1 MQSGSCMTKLDI
13 KVRIA
18 LNDVF
23 LNHPESQATFYT
35 SLKKQV
41 SLESKTDFQTARC
54 VQQQIVTLQQ
64 NLISKGHSSS
74 ATKGTTGRTGSTPL
88 PAVADV
94 AAVAPAVLL
103 RAPSNTP
110 ASITGTKMSTP
121 AHNGNNV
128 VVPTSESIIGSL
140 VVVERNVD
148 HEELNKHEIVNKM
161 LIKKSLKHYTP
172 LSEHY
177 LYRGIM
183 IINNPMITSSSI
195 ITATIL
201 SEHLNQSG
209 MLIQTDRIIISSISL
224 STSPT
229 TTMMIYF
236 LVTMITI
243 SIKNM
248 LLVQH

>member
-1 MQSGSCMTKLDI
+1 MTKLDI

-64 NLISKGHSSS
+64 NLISKGHSSP
-74 ATKGTTGRTGSTPL
+74 ATIGTTGRTGSTPL
-88 PAVADV
+88 PAIP
-94 AAVAPAVLL
+94 AVAPAVLL
-103 RAPSNTP
+103 RPPPNTP
-110 ASITGTKMSTP
+110 TSITGKKMSTP

-128 VVPTSESIIGSL
+128 VVPTSESVIGSL

-183 IINNPMITSSSI
+183 IMNNPMITSSSI